1 MKYSIAQ
8 KVIIILIMVLV
19 ITILV
24 IKLFKNKSKALS
36 IKQEMM
42 TLIAI
47 TDGLND
53 ELNYSKLE
61 LEFKPYG
68 KQEGF
73 TNIIEGLDIG
83 KEIRKSIEK
92 PLNKV
97 KDALEKPLN
106 EIKKAVI
113 KPVNDIVKFVKIIEE
128 AFNSIPIRANNF
140 LEFKAWF

>member
-8 KVIIILIMVLV
+8 KVIIILIMVIV
-19 ITILV
+19 ITFLI
-24 IKLFKNKSKALS
+24 IKLFQNKSKALS
-36 IKQEMM
+36 IRQEMM

-47 TDGLND
+47 TDELND
-53 ELNYSKLE
+53 ELNNSKRE
-61 LEFKPYG
+61 LEFEPYG

-83 KEIRKSIEK
+83 KEIRKSFEG

-106 EIKKAVI
+106 QMWVYAS
-113 KPVNDIVKFVKIIEE
+113 
-128 AFNSIPIRANNF
+128 SIS
-140 LEFKAWF
+140 

>member
-42 TLIAI
+42 RLIAI

-53 ELNYSKLE
+53 ELNNSKRVE
-61 LEFKPYG
+61 LEFEPYG

-73 TNIIEGLDIG
+73 TNIIEGLDFV
-83 KEIRKSIEK
+83 KRFLKSIFD
-92 PLNKV
+92 L
-97 KDALEKPLN
+97 
-106 EIKKAVI
+106 IQR
-113 KPVNDIVKFVKIIEE
+113 F
-128 AFNSIPIRANNF
+128 
-140 LEFKAWF
+140 FK